1 MFLESFALRS
11 DLLLPIAAKVGKSAR
26 RNLRFLHLPAPLPL
40 MPTPNSALAPTVE
53 NVSGSGA
60 RGADDSSYVTIT
72 TGFCER
78 AVKGIKYERRHS
90 VGGFLN
96 RRFKLS
102 FWVLLGQRPKVPRA
116 RKREISPLRRC
127 QSGRGYGILKL
138 YYWAFGGN
146 VLQNVNFKLRRGS
159 TKNIQRN
166 FNLLDKTAAVWH
178 TLNKKRGIDDALW
191 CDSGEG

>member
-1 MFLESFALRS
+1 M
-11 DLLLPIAAKVGKSAR
+11 PIAAKVGKSAR

-53 NVSGSGA
+53 NVSGSDA

-102 FWVLLGQRPKVPRA
+102 FWVLLGQRPKVPRPRRDETLPPQNT
-116 RKREISPLRRC
+116 RKETPWPTVSSSSTNLRIGPAWMCAIPAKYFCGDPLF
-127 QSGRGYGILKL
+127 LL
-138 YYWAFGGN
+138 NFLGGN
-146 VLQNVNFKLRRGS
+146 KFRLRQGFGFAKTLVRAKRRGAW
-159 TKNIQRN
+159 R
-166 FNLLDKTAAVWH
+166 
-178 TLNKKRGIDDALW
+178 TL
-191 CDSGEG
+191 

>member
-1 MFLESFALRS
+1 MESFALRR

-102 FWVLLGQRPKVPRA
+102 FWVLLGQRPKVPRG
-116 RKREISPLRRC
+116 RSHETSLPLQPQFRHNALLPFPHLGLHR
-127 QSGRGYGILKL
+127 
-138 YYWAFGGN
+138 AF
-146 VLQNVNFKLRRGS
+146 VQMVVA
-159 TKNIQRN
+159 QQM
-166 FNLLDKTAAVWH
+166 
-178 TLNKKRGIDDALW
+178 
-191 CDSGEG
+191 

>member
-1 MFLESFALRS
+1 M
-11 DLLLPIAAKVGKSAR
+11 PIAAKVGKSAR

-78 AVKGIKYERRHS
+78 AVKGIKYERRQS

>member
-26 RNLRFLHLPAPLPL
+26 RDLRFLHLPALLPL

-116 RKREISPLRRC
+116 RKRETSSLPPLPKR
-127 QSGRGYGILKL
+127 QGVWYTKTILLGLWGQRPTECKL
-138 YYWAFGGN
+138 QIAA
-146 VLQNVNFKLRRGS
+146 S
-159 TKNIQRN
+159 
-166 FNLLDKTAAVWH
+166 FNEKYT
-178 TLNKKRGIDDALW
+178 TQF
-191 CDSGEG
+191 